1 MKFEKKYDD
10 AELIAAY
17 RKYGST
23 TAAAREIDASYETI
37 RRALVKAGITRDGRK
52 LNGIG
57 SRSGGGSPRKITD
70 EEIILESKTMT
81 RAEIAEKHGMCISG
95 IDRKLHRLKIKCV
108 PEYRSRGTKR
118 YQGGKYYQ
126 RIEAA
131 GFNAVYDPDVTL
143 KRVMRRD
150 ENICTICGL
159 PVDASDKS
167 GIKIGNKYPTID
179 HIIPISLGGSH
190 TWDNV
195 RLAHMICNSKKC
207 ANAAEVS

>member
-23 TAAAREIDASYETI
+23 TAAAREVDASYGTI
-37 RRALVKAGITRDGRK
+37 RRALIRAGIARDGR
-52 LNGIG
+52 
-57 SRSGGGSPRKITD
+57 GGSPRKITD

-81 RAEIAEKHGMCISG
+81 RAEIAEKHGMCICNV
-95 IDRKLHRLKIKCV
+95 DRKLHRLKIKCV
-108 PEYRSRGTKR
+108 PEYRINGTKR

-143 KRVMRRD
+143 KHVMQRD
-150 ENICTICGL
+150 ENICKICGL

-167 GIKIGNKYPTID
+167 GFKIGNKYPTID
-179 HIIPISLGGSH
+179 HIVPISLGGSH

-195 RLAHMICNSKKC
+195 RLAHMFCNSKKC